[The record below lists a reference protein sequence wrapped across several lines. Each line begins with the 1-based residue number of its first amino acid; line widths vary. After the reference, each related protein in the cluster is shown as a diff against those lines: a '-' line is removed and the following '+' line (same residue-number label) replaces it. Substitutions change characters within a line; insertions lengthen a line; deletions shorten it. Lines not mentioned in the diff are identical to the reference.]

1 MSKLRGYGLCSHDA
15 IRGIALRGLDYL
27 LISTLT
33 LGWQGI
39 DALKRLRT
47 AIVIVNLSTPFI
59 ILRRTPSLREIWLS
73 QHMLPYQ
80 D

>member
-15 IRGIALRGLDYL
+15 IRGIALRGLHYM
-27 LISTLT
+27 LISILT

-47 AIVIVNLSTPFI
+47 AIVNLSTPFI

-73 QHMLPYQ
+73 QNMLPYQ

>member
-15 IRGIALRGLDYL
+15 IRGIALRGLHYL

-47 AIVIVNLSTPFI
+47 AIVNLSIPFI
-59 ILRRTPSLREIWLS
+59 ILRRTLSLREIWLS
-73 QHMLPYQ
+73 QNMLPYQ

>member
-15 IRGIALRGLDYL
+15 IRGIALRGLHYL

-47 AIVIVNLSTPFI
+47 AIVNLSIPFI
-59 ILRRTPSLREIWLS
+59 ILRRTLSLREIWLS
-73 QHMLPYQ
+73 QNMLRYQ